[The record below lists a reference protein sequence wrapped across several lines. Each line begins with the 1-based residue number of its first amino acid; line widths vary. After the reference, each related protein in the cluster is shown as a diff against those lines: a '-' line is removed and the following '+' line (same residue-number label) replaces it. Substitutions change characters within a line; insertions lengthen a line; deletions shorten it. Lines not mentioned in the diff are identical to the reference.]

1 MGTHA
6 LPFHHRSMAHHR
18 RWGKLRRAA
27 GAYAALQ
34 HPEVWGNVVAQI
46 GAFYWRQGQDRAP
59 DNGQD
64 TNWNGLIRRYV
75 TAPTLPVCFHLDVG
89 IYETDLEPWG
99 ANTNTLSTS
108 RHMRDVLQA
117 KG

>member
-64 TNWNGLIRRYV
+64 TDWNGLIRRYV
-75 TAPTLPVCFHLDVG
+75 TAPTLPVRFHLDVACTKP
-89 IYETDLEPWG
+89 IW
-99 ANTNTLSTS
+99 S
-108 RHMRDVLQA
+108 RGGKHQHA
-117 KG
+117 EHQPPHA